1 MLLFWFLAGA
11 LLLAALGVL
20 LWPLLRTQRGGAKP
34 DADSA
39 AIAVF
44 RDQKRAA
51 DEDFASGAI
60 TGAER
65 EIVLSD
71 LAQRVADEIG
81 ASRRSP
87 ARGATARPSWPLAI
101 VLLVSI
107 PALAIVL
114 YVRVG

>member
-1 MLLFWFLAGA
+1 M
-11 LLLAALGVL
+11 L
-20 LWPLLRTQRGGAKP
+20 LWPLLRTQRGGAEP

-65 EIVLSD
+65 EVVLSD

-81 ASRRSP
+81 APHRSP
-87 ARGATARPSWPLAI
+87 ARGATATARRGRW
-101 VLLVSI
+101 
-107 PALAIVL
+107 
-114 YVRVG
+114 R